1 MRYKLSITIAL
12 LTGMFIQTGCKQ
24 QNSTEKEKVKEQK
37 ESHHPRG
44 NPGKIQVALLLDTS
58 SSMDG
63 LIEQAKSRLW
73 NIINTLSTLRYNG
86 KVPVIEIALY
96 EYGNMGLSPESD
108 YIRQISVLTTDM
120 DLISEQL
127 FSLRTNGG
135 DEYCGAVIHD
145 ATKRL
150 EWGNGENDMRLVYI
164 AGNEPFTQGSHSY
177 KEAISDARKKGIYIN
192 TIYCG
197 TQEEGI
203 NGYWKYGAELGQGN
217 FFTIDQNEAL
227 TYIETPFDAEIA
239 KYNDKINATYIGYG
253 SLGETKKSNQLMQ
266 DENAEGVS
274 YCVAADRTVTK
285 SNAAYSNVSWDLV
298 DRVNADKDALKKI
311 KKEELPEQLR
321 SKPTEEVE
329 QYVAKKAKERAQI
342 QKTIGELGKKRQQYI
357 DQKSQSSDSK
367 DDLGKAIRKS
377 IVSLAVSKGY
387 EVER

>member
-1 MRYKLSITIAL
+1 MYHKLITIAL
-12 LTGMFIQTGCKQ
+12 LTGMFIQTGCNQ
-24 QNSTEKEKVKEQK
+24 QNVSEKEKAKERK
-37 ESHHPRG
+37 ELHRSTG
-44 NPGKIQVALLLDTS
+44 NPRKIQVALLLDTS

-86 KVPVIEIALY
+86 KVPEIEIALY
-96 EYGNMGLSPESD
+96 EYGNMGLSPGSD

-127 FSLRTNGG
+127 FALRTNGG
-135 DEYCGAVIHD
+135 DEYCGAVIRD

-164 AGNEPFTQGSHSY
+164 AGNEPFTQGNHSY

-203 NGYWKYGAELGQGN
+203 NGYWKYGAKLGKGN

-227 TYIETPFDAEIA
+227 TYIETPYDSEIA
-239 KYNDKINATYIGYG
+239 QYNDKINATYIEYG
-253 SLGETKKSNQLMQ
+253 SLGEVKKSNQLAQ
-266 DENAEGVS
+266 DYNAESVS
-274 YCVAADRTVTK
+274 YSVAADRVVTK

-298 DRVNADKDALKKI
+298 DRVNADKNALKKM
-311 KKEELPEQLR
+311 KKEELPEHLR
-321 SKPTEEVE
+321 SKSTKEVE
-329 QYVAKKAKERAQI
+329 QYVTTKAKERAQL

-357 DQKSQSSDSK
+357 DQKNDSSDST
-367 DDLGKAIRKS
+367 DDLGKAIQKS
-377 IVSLAVSKGY
+377 IISLAVSKGY
-387 EVER
+387 AVER